1 MELPRLQFLALELR
15 HLRFPLWNPNL
26 WCGQPFLAQ
35 FTGAAYPLNWIL
47 ALRFVS
53 GKISF
58 GSLIPT
64 GSVGISLNSVT
75 QNAAIQA
82 GGNFSSGFATG
93 SLAARFFTLLVDANG
108 EADERRAADSDSP
121 EYGKRSGDF

>member
-1 MELPRLQFLALELR
+1 MGRRLGWAALLFAICAAFYWKLLFTDQYSFLDNPDMANMELPRLQFLALELR

-58 GSLIPT
+58 
-64 GSVGISLNSVT
+64 
-75 QNAAIQA
+75 ARA
-82 GGNFSSGFATG
+82 G
-93 SLAARFFTLLVDANG
+93 
-108 EADERRAADSDSP
+108 RAAGTP
-121 EYGKRSGDF
+121 MP